1 MPAKRYGAKSCFT
14 DFGISN
20 FKACELLATAEK
32 TCELRGTLK
41 FNHFKIYAARL
52 V

>member
-1 MPAKRYGAKSCFT
+1 MKSCFT
-14 DFGISN
+14 DFRISN
-20 FKACELLATAEK
+20 FKFPKPASLAITEK
-32 TCELRGTLK
+32 TYGLRGTLK